1 MLLGM
6 DCFLGRRIA
15 FAQARQAAAFLILIV
30 VPAFLVQ
37 SEEAGEEHD
46 LARSAER
53 RLAGTVCHFD
63 GGALE
68 PRRSHLTSARSEEHT
83 SELQSLMRIY
93 YAVFCL
99 QKKHTT

>member
-1 MLLGM
+1 MLIICFFSSRRRHTRCALVTGVQTCALPIYLLDQARFGIAGRRLGEMLLGM

-46 LARSAER
+46 LARRDRKSV
-53 RLAGTVCHFD
+53 G
-63 GGALE
+63 
-68 PRRSHLTSARSEEHT
+68 
-83 SELQSLMRIY
+83 
-93 YAVFCL
+93 
-99 QKKHTT
+99 